1 MVLLSTYN
9 YRYVLAKQE
18 MYKLVRMLY
27 LKHMRAVKTQAS
39 IHAFFARLHKVN
51 FDKGTG

>member
-1 MVLLSTYN
+1 MYLILLSTYI
-9 YRYVLAKQE
+9 YMYVLAKQE

-39 IHAFFARLHKVN
+39 THALFARLL
-51 FDKGTG
+51 KGIV